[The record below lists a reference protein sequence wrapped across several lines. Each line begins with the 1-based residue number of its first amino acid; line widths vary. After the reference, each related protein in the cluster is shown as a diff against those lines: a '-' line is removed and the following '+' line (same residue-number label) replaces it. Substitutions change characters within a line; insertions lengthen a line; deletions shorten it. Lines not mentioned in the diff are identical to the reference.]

1 MLDIVIHYSPSDREV
16 ATAIAARLQR
26 GAEAKVWL
34 EECRLGD
41 GQSIASVWETA
52 DSGGGAL
59 LLLSQN
65 LIPVRLDRRH
75 WEPLLT
81 HVERNAAPRLGA
93 VLLGDC
99 PYPRLLERTHFF
111 RWIDGTREAIRAI
124 ERWVLSF
131 HTPDEHPSFAP
142 ASLPWF
148 QERRRELDIMWEN
161 LVDEAGAIVLVNPV
175 PGSGKTS
182 LAQQF
187 AHAARG
193 HFRDILWVACGSRPR
208 PSCVSDLGHQ
218 LGVALEASTENVL
231 DRISRTLQEHRL
243 LVVFDDLT
251 EEALIVTSPEG
262 RASVLI
268 TTRSSKFRLP
278 PRARVMQIENT
289 IPPVLPDPPED
300 SAEAR
305 LLHAISVCRPHGF
318 PLELAAGVAGLDEN
332 EARDACQRLVDG
344 RWIDP
349 FDPAGERFRMGA
361 GVLTIRRQGAEYEEF
376 RRRHADALKEAMSSW
391 RVNVPQCRDLLP
403 EFEVAFD
410 WAIQSDW
417 PRANGLADRAF
428 AFLCNQQRLP
438 EAIQIGR
445 RVIEAAEARQ
455 DKPIAERWTWE
466 LSWIQEGDGG
476 VRRLPNAGDQLP
488 LFDLG

>member
-1 MLDIVIHYSPSDREV
+1 MLDVVIHHSPSDREV
-16 ATAIAARLQR
+16 ATAIADRLQR

-52 DSGGGAL
+52 DSSGGAV
-59 LLLSQN
+59 LLLSRN
-65 LIPVRLDRRH
+65 LVPVRLNRRH

-81 HVERNAAPRLGA
+81 RVERNAATRLGA

-111 RWIDGTREAIRAI
+111 RWMDGTREAIRAI
-124 ERWVLSF
+124 ERWVLSL
-131 HTPDEHPSFAP
+131 HTPDERPSFAP
-142 ASLPWF
+142 AGLPWF
-148 QERRRELDIMWEN
+148 QERRRELDLMWEN
-161 LVDEAGAIVLVNPV
+161 LVDEAGAIVLVNAD

-193 HFRDILWVACGSRPR
+193 HFRDIPWVACGARSR
-208 PSCVSDLGHQ
+208 PSCVSDLGRQ
-218 LGVALEASTENVL
+218 LGVALEGSTENVL
-231 DRISRTLQEHRL
+231 DRIRRTLQEHRL

-251 EEALIVTSPEG
+251 EEPPIVTPPDG

-268 TTRSSKFRLP
+268 TTRSSEFRVP
-278 PRARVMQIENT
+278 PHARVMQIEST
-289 IPPVLPDPPED
+289 IPPVLPELPED

-318 PLELAAGVAGLDEN
+318 PLDFAAGVAGLDEN
-332 EARDACQRLVDG
+332 EAQDACKRLVDG
-344 RWIDP
+344 RWVDP
-349 FDPAGERFRMGA
+349 FDDAGKRFRIGSGA
-361 GVLTIRRQGAEYEEF
+361 VAIRRLGAEHEKF
-376 RRRHADALKEAMSSW
+376 RRRHADALKEAMSGW
-391 RVNVPQCRDLLP
+391 RVNASQCTELLP
-403 EFEVAFD
+403 EFEAAFD

-417 PRANGLADRAF
+417 PRANSLADRAF
-428 AFLCNQQRLP
+428 PFLCDQQRLP

-455 DKPIAERWTWE
+455 DTPIAERWTWE
-466 LSWIQEGDGG
+466 LSWIREGDGG
-476 VRRLPNAGDQLP
+476 VRRLPNGGDQLP